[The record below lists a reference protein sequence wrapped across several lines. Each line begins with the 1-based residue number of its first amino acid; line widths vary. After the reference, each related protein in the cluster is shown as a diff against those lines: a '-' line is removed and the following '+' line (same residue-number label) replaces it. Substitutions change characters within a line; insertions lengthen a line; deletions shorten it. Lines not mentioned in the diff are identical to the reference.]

1 MIINQTALWIIFG
14 VCLFLFCLGF
24 LYRMS
29 IWLEGTGE
37 EGAKKRSKMFKFLQY
52 KGLFCRTLFSRK
64 AADLIKS
71 FFADGIVHGN
81 LLKDSILKWLI
92 HMFMFWGLASFTLI
106 SILHVIA
113 IAAAPNNII
122 DGSGPWFMM
131 VFGTLEN
138 RFTSLI
144 IDFSKLAI
152 LGGAFIAVL
161 RFLMLKNKYKSVEL
175 KDKSAGVIISIIA
188 IFSFIY
194 EATFFLAKGTP
205 ATKAAFAPAG
215 YVLSL
220 ILDLIPGVNWSILAA
235 IFFYAY
241 ITALFLFVAYIPYGK
256 YSHMV
261 FGPIVVVYNKLSEDK
276 H

>member
-1 MIINQTALWIIFG
+1 MVISQTALWIIFG
-14 VCLFLFCLGF
+14 VCLFLFCLGIF
-24 LYRMS
+24 YRIS
-29 IWLEGTGE
+29 IWMEGMESG
-37 EGAKKRSKMFKFLQY
+37 GGKKRSKFSKFLNY
-52 KGLFCRTLFSRK
+52 KHLFFRTLFSKK
-64 AADLIKS
+64 APGMIKS

-106 SILHVIA
+106 TVLHVIA

-122 DGSGPWFMM
+122 DGSSPWFVM

-138 RFTSLI
+138 RFTALVM
-144 IDFSKLAI
+144 DLSKLAI

-161 RFLMLKNKYKSVEL
+161 RFLLLKKRYKSVEL
-175 KDKSAGVIISIIA
+175 KDKSAGVIISTIA

-205 ATKAAFAPAG
+205 AAKAAFAPAG

-220 ILDLIPGVNWSILAA
+220 ILNLIPGVDWSIIAA
-235 IFFYAY
+235 VFFYAY
-241 ITALFLFVAYIPYGK
+241 ITALFLFCAFIPYGK

-261 FGPIVVVYNKLSEDK
+261 FGPIVAVYNKLSEGK

>member
-1 MIINQTALWIIFG
+1 MIIDQTALWVIFG

-64 AADLIKS
+64 AVSLIKS

-106 SILHVIA
+106 TILHVIA
-113 IAAAPNNII
+113 IAVAPNNIV
-122 DGSGPWFMM
+122 DGSSPWFVM

-138 RFTSLI
+138 RFTALI
-144 IDFSKLAI
+144 MDLSKLAI

-161 RFLMLKNKYKSVEL
+161 RFLMLKNKFKSVEL

-205 ATKAAFAPAG
+205 AAKAAFAPAG

-220 ILDLIPGVNWSILAA
+220 ILDFIPGVNWSILAA

-241 ITALFLFVAYIPYGK
+241 ITALFLFAAYIPYGK

-261 FGPIVVVYNKLSEDK
+261 FGPVVAVYNKLSEDK

>member
-1 MIINQTALWIIFG
+1 MIISQTTLWIIFG

-24 LYRMS
+24 LYRVS
-29 IWLEGTGE
+29 IWMEGMGE
-37 EGAKKRSKMFKFLQY
+37 DGAKKRSKIFKFLQY
-52 KGLFCRTLFSRK
+52 KVLFCKALFSRK
-64 AADLIKS
+64 APALIKS

-81 LLKDSILKWLI
+81 LLKDSMLKWLI

-106 SILHVIA
+106 TILHVIA

-122 DGSGPWFMM
+122 DGSAPWFVM

-138 RFTSLI
+138 RFTALV
-144 IDFSKLAI
+144 IDLSKLAI

-161 RFLMLKNKYKSVEL
+161 RFMLLKKKYKSVEL

-194 EATFFLAKGTP
+194 EAIFFLAKGTP
-205 ATKAAFAPAG
+205 AARAAFAPAG

-220 ILDLIPGVNWSILAA
+220 ILNLIPGVNWSILAA

-241 ITALFLFVAYIPYGK
+241 ITALFIFCAYIPYGK

-261 FGPIVVVYNKLSEDK
+261 FGPIVAVYNKLSEGK